1 MLNQQLLK
9 ILSVVLKINV
19 ESITPDTSTENT
31 ASWDS
36 AAHLELIL
44 DIEETFG
51 VRFRSD
57 DIPELTSVRALQQA
71 LERHGIN

>member
-1 MLNQQLLK
+1 
-9 ILSVVLKINV
+9 
-19 ESITPDTSTENT
+19 
-31 ASWDS
+31 
-36 AAHLELIL
+36 LIL